1 MSINRLVEI
10 GKSAL
15 FTAQQAI
22 TVAGHN
28 IANVNTPG
36 FSRQQVTLS
45 ENRPENGSPG
55 QIGTGVH
62 AESIRRSFDA
72 FVEEQLLASRERLGE
87 FTASNSALARLEP
100 LFGDANNL
108 GIGAGLNEFFGALQ
122 DVATNPNDLSART
135 VFLSKATALAGRF
148 NQAAT
153 DLTTAQGFLDRQV
166 GQTVTDVNRLTS
178 QIANLNAKIAG
189 AESSGQQAND
199 LRDERGVALAN
210 LGELIEISS
219 IEDATGQLTVFA
231 GRGHVLV
238 DKEQTYQLVGVPDL
252 SNNGLLDV
260 RYDAGAGPTTS
271 LASVIQSGRLK
282 GLLGVRDQ
290 TIPSL
295 RASLDTLASE
305 IVTQV
310 NQQHRLGFGLDG
322 STNQDFFAPT
332 GTTASTIAVSLAN
345 VRQIAASSTAAGVPG
360 NSANALA
367 LAGLKNTD
375 FASLGTVSFQE
386 YYSTIAGNFGS
397 IAQGVDGNL
406 RAQKVLHD
414 QLTAQR
420 ASISGVSMD
429 EELANLLQYQ
439 RSFEAASRMI
449 VIADEMFQTI
459 LSIKR

>member
-1 MSINRLVEI
+1 MSINRLVDI

>member
-1 MSINRLVEI
+1 MSINRLVDI

-345 VRQIAASSTAAGVPG
+345 VRQIAASSTAVGVPG

-367 LAGLKNTD
+367 LAGLKKTD

-439 RSFEAASRMI
+439 RSFQAASRMI